1 MGMTFCKCRLAWGW
15 PEMAE
20 RKGGKG
26 WRAVRCRGER
36 ERGGG
41 GGGLRWLFGQKCPI
55 CFKSFL

>member
-41 GGGLRWLFGQKCPI
+41 GGG
-55 CFKSFL
+55 